1 MLSVM
6 NSKVYTLITGAS
18 GGIGYD
24 LAKLAAA
31 DGKNLI
37 LVARSVDKLNKLA
50 DEIRK
55 NNSTDVISIAVDL
68 SEEKGV
74 NMLISEVVQKNIHI
88 DTLINNA
95 GSGDF
100 GDFAK
105 ANLTKNIEMIRLNI
119 CALTHLSHFVLHG
132 MKSNGFGRI
141 MNVASTAAFMPGPGM
156 AVYYASKSYV
166 LSFSEALAR
175 ELKGSGV
182 TVTALCPGPTDTGFA
197 SAAGLGKSLLH
208 RILPAATSMEV
219 AKIGYKAML
228 KGKAVKIPGLMN
240 KLSAMTPRFTP
251 RAMVRNM
258 VYSIHKNH

>member
-1 MLSVM
+1 MSS
-6 NSKVYTLITGAS
+6 NTFTLITGAS

-55 NNSTDVISIAVDL
+55 NNSTEVISIAVDL
-68 SEEKGV
+68 SEEKGA
-74 NMLISEVVQKNIHI
+74 NMLISEVTQKNIHI

-119 CALTHLSHFVLHG
+119 CALTHLSHFALHG
-132 MKSNGFGRI
+132 MKNNGYGRI

-156 AVYYASKSYV
+156 AVYYASKAYV

-208 RILPAATSMEV
+208 KILPAATPMEV
-219 AKIGYKAML
+219 AKIGYKAMM
-228 KGKAVKIPGLMN
+228 KGKAIEIPGLMN

-258 VYSIHKNH
+258 IYGIHKNH